1 MGNPLFSIFTLGVG
15 VRPSGASPE
24 FHVGPLGGGGPTAGG
39 GGGTFPV
46 FSQILFETFFDFTF

>member
-24 FHVGPLGGGGPTAGG
+24 FHVGPLGGGDSTSVRGE
-39 GGGTFPV
+39 GT
-46 FSQILFETFFDFTF
+46 LLYFTKF

>member
-24 FHVGPLGGGGPTAGG
+24 FHVGPLGGGGLNVGAWGG
-39 GGGTFPV
+39 NFTV
-46 FSQILFETFFDFTF
+46 LYQILI

>member
-24 FHVGPLGGGGPTAGG
+24 FHVGPLGGGLNVGAWGG
-39 GGGTFPV
+39 NFTV
-46 FSQILFETFFDFTF
+46 LYQILIWNFFDCYI